1 MKLIYSH
8 LKKFL
13 PDLNVE
19 PQKLRDDLTMIGHF
33 ANFYEIIKSPPLLKG
48 GSPAG
53 EGDFDFFIDL
63 DIKINR
69 GDALGYYGLARDL
82 SVYYKIPLVLP
93 QIDNQYT
100 SNTPDFK
107 VTSPDVIRV
116 MTAKVSGVK
125 VSSSP
130 DWLKSFL
137 QTHDINSINN
147 LVDLSNYIMLLYGI
161 PCHTFDDAKVNGT
174 LTWENNTGLKY
185 PQFTTLDGTIFNLT
199 PANLLL
205 TNQKEALSTDF
216 LGGRNSGV
224 DQDTQATFVEMA
236 VYNRTRVRLD
246 SQELKT
252 RTESGIRLE
261 KDLDPDTIPLAFNHL
276 IKLIQETCGG
286 QITTGLGDYYPNPI
300 TPPEIEFDPQSPSVF
315 SGIEIPADFALD
327 SLTRLGCTV
336 IASKAI
342 YSGQSTGK
350 QSLFHI
356 IPPTIRKDITQT
368 EDLIEEVVR
377 FWGYNQIPINQPLAH
392 KQVQDITPPILTL
405 IDSLKDKLT
414 KLGYDEVR
422 TWPMTQSPL
431 DPNTVVTTQN
441 SINSE
446 YPHLRQSICQTLIG
460 QLDQYTRYKLPQPQF
475 FEIGKVFSQTS
486 GQFEE
491 HYSLGIYNYSTENLK
506 SDLEKLGLKSDTD
519 NGFAEINLD
528 TLPQPSH
535 SYIPNDITNTAHEL
549 TGQIITLDANV
560 THDHQA
566 DPLILIKEFSQKI
579 GDSLWQLVITD
590 IYHDTKSGQYRYTF
604 RASYFN
610 LDDKTAKDLHL
621 KTFGLK

>member
-1 MKLIYSH
+1 MKY
-8 LKKFL
+8 
-13 PDLNVE
+13 
-19 PQKLRDDLTMIGHF
+19 
-33 ANFYEIIKSPPLLKG
+33 IKSPPLLKG

-224 DQDTQATFVEMA
+224 DQDTQATFSKWLFTIAPVSVLIHKNSRPA
-236 VYNRTRVRLD
+236 P
-246 SQELKT
+246 SQV
-252 RTESGIRLE
+252 
-261 KDLDPDTIPLAFNHL
+261 
-276 IKLIQETCGG
+276 
-286 QITTGLGDYYPNPI
+286 
-300 TPPEIEFDPQSPSVF
+300 SVWKK
-315 SGIEIPADFALD
+315 I
-327 SLTRLGCTV
+327 LT
-336 IASKAI
+336 
-342 YSGQSTGK
+342 
-350 QSLFHI
+350 
-356 IPPTIRKDITQT
+356 
-368 EDLIEEVVR
+368 
-377 FWGYNQIPINQPLAH
+377 
-392 KQVQDITPPILTL
+392 PIL
-405 IDSLKDKLT
+405 SLSL
-414 KLGYDEVR
+414 
-422 TWPMTQSPL
+422 
-431 DPNTVVTTQN
+431 
-441 SINSE
+441 SI
-446 YPHLRQSICQTLIG
+446 T
-460 QLDQYTRYKLPQPQF
+460 
-475 FEIGKVFSQTS
+475 
-486 GQFEE
+486 
-491 HYSLGIYNYSTENLK
+491 
-506 SDLEKLGLKSDTD
+506 
-519 NGFAEINLD
+519 
-528 TLPQPSH
+528 
-535 SYIPNDITNTAHEL
+535 
-549 TGQIITLDANV
+549 
-560 THDHQA
+560 
-566 DPLILIKEFSQKI
+566 
-579 GDSLWQLVITD
+579 
-590 IYHDTKSGQYRYTF
+590 
-604 RASYFN
+604 
-610 LDDKTAKDLHL
+610 
-621 KTFGLK
+621 